1 MRYYGE
7 IRYTIDKDHPDIKYI
22 EDWTESKEFK
32 FDDIYTFKDYYTEEG
47 CIRYIK
53 RNLMLIAG
61 GGYNSNHIH
70 NVSFDIRKL

>member
-22 EDWTESKEFK
+22 EDWTENKEFE
-32 FDDIYTFKDYYTEEG
+32 FDDIYTFKDYYTEEE

-70 NVSFDIRKL
+70 NVSFGILRL